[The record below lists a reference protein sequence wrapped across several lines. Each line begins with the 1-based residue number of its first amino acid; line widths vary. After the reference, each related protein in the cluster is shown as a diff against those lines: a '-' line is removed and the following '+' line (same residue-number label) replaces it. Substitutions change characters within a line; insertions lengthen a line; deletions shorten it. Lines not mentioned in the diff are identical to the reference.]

1 MWSPDDARWHLRA
14 HLYWRL
20 LCLSSC
26 FVDPHPDSGRVGRRY
41 EDLGRLG
48 RGFRAPT
55 FILPLAALP
64 PSSWSAAFALLE
76 RRAGSRRASHPS
88 PPPSGHQ
95 STNLPAS
102 KRALKALQRM
112 LTTLN
117 GHYVRLGSQSSP
129 VGASPLRSGRTF
141 GSTGSELPSLQL
153 YVTPAPLYFLMR
165 FQSTSKA
172 RGLWWCEHDYPRCG
186 AHTRDVQAQLPRAR
200 RTGFYHGVGAPQPVG
215 SGPSFA
221 PVPCRRVYVMY

>member
-1 MWSPDDARWHLRA
+1 MWSPEVPSSVFRA
-14 HLYWRL
+14 LLYWRL
-20 LCLSSC
+20 LCLSCC

-55 FILPLAALP
+55 FILPLAALL
-64 PSSWSAAFALLE
+64 PSFWSTAFALLE

-88 PPPSGHQ
+88 PPPSPHQ

-141 GSTGSELPSLQL
+141 GSTGSRLPSLQP
-153 YVTPAPLYFLMR
+153 YGAPASLYFLMG

-172 RGLWWCEHDYPRCG
+172 RGLWW
-186 AHTRDVQAQLPRAR
+186 
-200 RTGFYHGVGAPQPVG
+200 
-215 SGPSFA
+215 
-221 PVPCRRVYVMY
+221 

>member
-1 MWSPDDARWHLRA
+1 MWSPEVPSSVFRTL
-14 HLYWRL
+14 LYWRL

-129 VGASPLRSGRTF
+129 VGASPPPFR
-141 GSTGSELPSLQL
+141 PD
-153 YVTPAPLYFLMR
+153 
-165 FQSTSKA
+165 
-172 RGLWWCEHDYPRCG
+172 LWINR
-186 AHTRDVQAQLPRAR
+186 
-200 RTGFYHGVGAPQPVG
+200 VGAPITPTVRG
-215 SGPSFA
+215 SGPFVFSNEIPIDIKSA
-221 PVPCRRVYVMY
+221 RALVVRT